1 MNTKKIIKYILI
13 AIPLLYLAQCGYY
26 KFESTKSPEI
36 NPNPKEK
43 MRIYGKFPF
52 EKDLKLD
59 IGLLYLT
66 TNPKCDEGIFS
77 AGPRFGQRF
86 MKLFPATV
94 KDGKF
99 ESDIYLDYYRS
110 GMCEW
115 RAYGVFALMRSQK
128 KIIQNGIQ
136 IVINEDEVPTEH
148 YPLGLLGGSVVIDEK
163 QTNDDLHAVN
173 ANNQI
178 GVISYEPIKKQSEPL
193 KVECTQRTVVFY
205 KGLPQEVNFTRLDC
219 NYIGEI
225 SRPIPDSGSEPKAN
239 ISSSQKEV
247 QFNFIDKGW
256 KAWQQ

>member
-13 AIPLLYLAQCGYY
+13 AIPLLYLAQCGYC

-59 IGLLYLT
+59 IGLLFLT

-77 AGPRFGQRF
+77 TGPRFGQRF

-94 KDGKF
+94 KDGKY
-99 ESDIYLDYYRS
+99 ESDVYLDSYRS

-115 RAYGVFALMRSQK
+115 RAYGVFAL
-128 KIIQNGIQ
+128 IQGNK
-136 IVINEDEVPTEH
+136 NT
-148 YPLGLLGGSVVIDEK
+148 GLLGGSVVIDEK
-163 QTNDDLHAVN
+163 QTNDDLHTVN
-173 ANNQI
+173 QNIQI
-178 GVISYEPIKKQSEPL
+178 GAISYQSIKKQSEPL

-205 KGLPQEVNFTRLDC
+205 KGLPQEVTQIRQDC
-219 NYIGEI
+219 KYIGEFLD
-225 SRPIPDSGSEPKAN
+225 PIPDSGSKPNVN

>member
-1 MNTKKIIKYILI
+1 MNIGKIIKYILI

-94 KDGKF
+94 KNGKF
-99 ESDIYLDYYRS
+99 ESDVYLDYYRS

-115 RAYGVFALMRSQK
+115 RAYGVFAL
-128 KIIQNGIQ
+128 IQGNKNTGLLSGDV
-136 IVINEDEVPTEH
+136 VIND
-148 YPLGLLGGSVVIDEK
+148 K
-163 QTNDDLHAVN
+163 QTSDNLHAVN
-173 ANNQI
+173 QNIQI
-178 GVISYEPIKKQSEPL
+178 GAISYEPIKEQNEPL
-193 KVECTQRTVVFY
+193 ELECTQRTAVFY
-205 KGLPQEVNFTRLDC
+205 KGFPQEVTQIRQDC
-219 NYIGEI
+219 EYIGEYLD
-225 SRPIPDSGSEPKAN
+225 PIPDSGSKPKVN

>member
-115 RAYGVFALMRSQK
+115 RAYGVFALMQGNK
-128 KIIQNGIQ
+128 N
-136 IVINEDEVPTEH
+136 T
-148 YPLGLLGGSVVIDEK
+148 GLLNGSVVIDEK
-163 QTNDDLHAVN
+163 QTNDDLHTVN
-173 ANNQI
+173 QNIQI
-178 GVISYEPIKKQSEPL
+178 GAISYKPIKKQSEPL
-193 KVECTQRTVVFY
+193 KVGCTQRTVVFY
-205 KGLPQEVNFTRLDC
+205 KGLPQEVTQIRQYC
-219 NYIGEI
+219 KYIGEFLD
-225 SRPIPDSGSEPKAN
+225 SIPDSGSKPSVN

-247 QFNFIDKGW
+247 QFNFIDEGW
-256 KAWQQ
+256 EK